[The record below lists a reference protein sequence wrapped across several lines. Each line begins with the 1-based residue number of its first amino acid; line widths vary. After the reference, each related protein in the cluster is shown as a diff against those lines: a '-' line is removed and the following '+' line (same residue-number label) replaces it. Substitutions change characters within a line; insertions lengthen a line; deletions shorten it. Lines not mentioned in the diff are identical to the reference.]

1 MVGTAAVEAAV
12 VVVATMA
19 VAIVAGDSADMC
31 LVVAALCIA
40 LTRLQNKLS
49 ILCVHEVQRNL

>member
-1 MVGTAAVEAAV
+1 MVGTAAVEAV
-12 VVVATMA
+12 VVVMASVA

-31 LVVAALCIA
+31 LVVAASCIA

-49 ILCVHEVQRNL
+49 I